1 MLSKAQNTPS
11 SKPSKMRNSAIY
23 LFACSLSSD
32 KLNKRM
38 RHVMNVVRIINRTE
52 NPSTAR

>member
-23 LFACSLSSD
+23 LLACSLSSD